1 MEHIWKHAIL
11 TRAWGLW
18 GMQVVAGLL
27 ALPAGVL
34 VARWLVAR
42 RRAAGASTSWAVR
55 SAIAEV
61 GMVVGTFP
69 WVWMTLSRNPRG
81 IRGVNLTPFADLH
94 RQFHVGL
101 GYAAL
106 QIGGNLLVFAAL
118 GFFMP
123 IRWRVGPLAV
133 LGVAT
138 VGSATI
144 ETLQYV
150 LDLGRYSSVDDIL
163 VNTVGAV
170 FAALLSRP
178 WWRCRPHPAERA
190 PLAREAEP
198 VGAAAPGPAGAGPT
212 PSEEV

>member
-1 MEHIWKHAIL
+1 MEHVWKHATL
-11 TRAWGLW
+11 THAWALW
-18 GMQVVAGLL
+18 GVQVVAGLI
-27 ALPAGVL
+27 ALPIGVL
-34 VARWLVAR
+34 VALRLAAR
-42 RRAAGASTSWAVR
+42 RRIAGASASWAAR
-55 SAIAEV
+55 SAVAEV

-69 WVWMTLSRNPRG
+69 WVWMTLTYNPRG
-81 IRGVNLTPFADLH
+81 IRGVNLVPLADLH

-123 IRWRVGPLAV
+123 IRWRVGPAAV
-133 LGVAT
+133 LAVAT

-170 FAALLSRP
+170 LAALLSRP
-178 WWRCRPHPAERA
+178 WWRRRPHPAERA
-190 PLAREAEP
+190 TIARDAEP
-198 VGAAAPGPAGAGPT
+198 VGAPVPGPVRAGPT

>member
-1 MEHIWKHAIL
+1 MEHVWKHATL
-11 TRAWGLW
+11 THAWALW
-18 GMQVVAGLL
+18 GVQVVAGFF
-27 ALPAGVL
+27 ALPIGAV
-34 VARWLVAR
+34 VARWLAAR
-42 RRAAGASTSWAVR
+42 RRAAGASASWAAR
-55 SAIAEV
+55 SSLAEV

-69 WVWMTLSRNPRG
+69 WAWMTLTHNPRG
-81 IRGVNLTPFADLH
+81 IRGVNLVLFADLH

-133 LGVAT
+133 LAVGT

-170 FAALLSRP
+170 LAALLSRP
-178 WWRCRPHPAERA
+178 WWRRRPHPAERA
-190 PLAREAEP
+190 PLARDAEP
-198 VGAAAPGPAGAGPT
+198 VAASAPGPAGTGPT
-212 PSEEV
+212 PLEEV